1 MFELFKFLFEQY
13 TYLEDRINNEWSTLH
28 QLIYHYI
35 SYIWNSQMGLNE
47 RSTLGP
53 EKNQHVLIWIYNGQ
67 LVCGTN

>member
-1 MFELFKFLFEQY
+1 
-13 TYLEDRINNEWSTLH
+13 
-28 QLIYHYI
+28 
-35 SYIWNSQMGLNE
+35 MGLNE